1 MLVELPQ
8 VSLSD
13 PNLDQNVKKLPVD
26 HHRLLLFV
34 LLIVIVAVL
43 GLVQGLLIVPSVI
56 KTVVF
61 LIIAE
66 IV

>member
-1 MLVELPQ
+1 MELPQ

-34 LLIVIVAVL
+34 LLLIVIVAVL
-43 GLVQGLLIVPSVI
+43 GLIQGLLIVPSVI